1 MGKTVAVS
9 LILSRNFRLVLS
21 VWISIWRNY
30 ITGKKMKRLHVIVI
44 ISAFGQIIGD
54 LSGDILRAVSSNDVS
69 EVESIIDQ
77 SRDNLGSFINTR
89 EAGSGQTPLMKS
101 ILMGHTDMV
110 RMLLMLP
117 EVDVSLGE
125 KDGYTAFHGAGFQGR
140 AEIAK
145 LLLEDSRNID
155 PNSFHEDGFAP
166 LHRACWGRE
175 QRHVDT
181 IKVLVDS
188 GKVKW
193 NMKTKN
199 GKTCRDIAMSP
210 LIVNVM
216 KEYASKAK
224 KEL

>member
-1 MGKTVAVS
+1 M
-9 LILSRNFRLVLS
+9 NRLQVL
-21 VWISIWRNY
+21 
-30 ITGKKMKRLHVIVI
+30 VIFA
-44 ISAFGQIIGD
+44 AFGQIIGD
-54 LSGDILRAVSSNDVS
+54 LSGDILRAVSSNDVG
-69 EVESIIDQ
+69 EVGSIIDQ
-77 SRDNLGSFINTR
+77 NRDSLGSFINIR

-101 ILMGHTDMV
+101 ILMGHTEMV

-155 PNSFHEDGFAP
+155 PNTFHEDGFAP

-175 QRHVDT
+175 KRHVDT
-181 IKVLVDS
+181 IRVLADT
-188 GKVKW
+188 GKVRW
-193 NMKTKN
+193 DMKTKN

-216 KEYASKAK
+216 KEYANKAK

>member
-1 MGKTVAVS
+1 M
-9 LILSRNFRLVLS
+9 NRLQGL
-21 VWISIWRNY
+21 
-30 ITGKKMKRLHVIVI
+30 VIFA
-44 ISAFGQIIGD
+44 AFGQIIGD

-69 EVESIIDQ
+69 EVRSIIDQ
-77 SRDNLGSFINTR
+77 NRDSLGSFINTR

-155 PNSFHEDGFAP
+155 PNTFHEDGFAP

-181 IKVLVDS
+181 IRVLVDM

-193 NMKTKN
+193 NLKAKN

>member
-1 MGKTVAVS
+1 
-9 LILSRNFRLVLS
+9 
-21 VWISIWRNY
+21 
-30 ITGKKMKRLHVIVI
+30 
-44 ISAFGQIIGD
+44 
-54 LSGDILRAVSSNDVS
+54 
-69 EVESIIDQ
+69 
-77 SRDNLGSFINTR
+77 
-89 EAGSGQTPLMKS
+89 
-101 ILMGHTDMV
+101 MGHTEMV

-155 PNSFHEDGFAP
+155 PNTFHEDGFAP

-181 IKVLVDS
+181 IRVLVDM

-193 NMKTKN
+193 NLKAKN

-224 KEL
+224 NEL

>member
-1 MGKTVAVS
+1 M
-9 LILSRNFRLVLS
+9 NRLQVL
-21 VWISIWRNY
+21 
-30 ITGKKMKRLHVIVI
+30 VIFA
-44 ISAFGQIIGD
+44 AFGQIIGD
-54 LSGDILRAVSSNDVS
+54 LSGDILRAVSSNDVG
-69 EVESIIDQ
+69 EVGSIIDQ
-77 SRDNLGSFINTR
+77 NRDSLGSLINIR

-101 ILMGHTDMV
+101 ILMGHTEMV
-110 RMLLMLP
+110 RILLMLP

-155 PNSFHEDGFAP
+155 PNTFHEDGFAP

-181 IKVLVDS
+181 IRVLVDT
-188 GKVKW
+188 GKVRW
-193 NMKTKN
+193 DMKTKN

-216 KEYASKAK
+216 KEYANKAK

>member
-1 MGKTVAVS
+1 M
-9 LILSRNFRLVLS
+9 NRLQGL
-21 VWISIWRNY
+21 
-30 ITGKKMKRLHVIVI
+30 VIFA
-44 ISAFGQIIGD
+44 AFGQIIGD

-69 EVESIIDQ
+69 EVRSIIDQ
-77 SRDNLGSFINTR
+77 NRDSLGSFINTR

-155 PNSFHEDGFAP
+155 PNTFHEDGFAP

-181 IKVLVDS
+181 IRVLVDM

-193 NMKTKN
+193 NLKTKN

-224 KEL
+224 NEL

>member
-1 MGKTVAVS
+1 M
-9 LILSRNFRLVLS
+9 NRLQVL
-21 VWISIWRNY
+21 
-30 ITGKKMKRLHVIVI
+30 VIFA
-44 ISAFGQIIGD
+44 AFGQIIGD
-54 LSGDILRAVSSNDVS
+54 LSGDILRAVSSNDVG
-69 EVESIIDQ
+69 EVGSIIDQ
-77 SRDNLGSFINTR
+77 NRDSLGSFINIR

-101 ILMGHTDMV
+101 ILMGHTEMV

-155 PNSFHEDGFAP
+155 PNTFHEDGFAP

-181 IKVLVDS
+181 IRVLVDT
-188 GKVKW
+188 GKVRW
-193 NMKTKN
+193 DMKTKN

-216 KEYASKAK
+216 KEYANKAK

>member
-1 MGKTVAVS
+1 M
-9 LILSRNFRLVLS
+9 NRLQVL
-21 VWISIWRNY
+21 
-30 ITGKKMKRLHVIVI
+30 VIFA
-44 ISAFGQIIGD
+44 AFGQIIGD
-54 LSGDILRAVSSNDVS
+54 LSGDILRAVSSNDVG
-69 EVESIIDQ
+69 EVGSIIDQ
-77 SRDNLGSFINTR
+77 NRDSLGSFINIR

-101 ILMGHTDMV
+101 ILMGHTEMV

-155 PNSFHEDGFAP
+155 PNTFHEDGFAP

-175 QRHVDT
+175 KRHVDT
-181 IKVLVDS
+181 IRVLVDT
-188 GKVKW
+188 GKVRW
-193 NMKTKN
+193 DMKTKN

-216 KEYASKAK
+216 KEYANKAK